1 MAYVP
6 DAKPVSWVTL
16 SREGSFSD
24 PRYGRFEISRD
35 MQLAMVRNFEA
46 GVAGTDIFLGVNH
59 QPGDGAAAK
68 VCKLAVDPVWP
79 RRGQGLWFPLFLR
92 RILKK
97 LAGTLGSKSRCS
109 MAKSKT
115 AQLGCAVYP

>member
-6 DAKPVSWVTL
+6 DAKPASWVTL

-35 MQLAMVRNFEA
+35 MQLAMIRNFEA
-46 GVAGTDIFLGVNH
+46 GVTGTDIFLNVNH

-68 VCKLAVDPVWP
+68 LCKLAVGPVWP
-79 RRGQGLWFPLFLR
+79 RRGQGPRLPRSLR
-92 RILKK
+92 
-97 LAGTLGSKSRCS
+97 
-109 MAKSKT
+109 
-115 AQLGCAVYP
+115 

>member
-6 DAKPVSWVTL
+6 DAKPASWVTL

-35 MQLAMVRNFEA
+35 MQLAMIRNFEA
-46 GVAGTDIFLGVNH
+46 GVTDTDIFLNVNH

-68 VCKLAVDPVWP
+68 V
-79 RRGQGLWFPLFLR
+79 
-92 RILKK
+92 
-97 LAGTLGSKSRCS
+97 
-109 MAKSKT
+109 
-115 AQLGCAVYP
+115 